1 MFGVVSEKVYVSKT
15 GAFCVIFGLFM
26 SNFFVL
32 ENIFSSIFLKQGNSY
47 EVTANISKWNLKS
60 EIRFNRKSQII
71 SKLKQRER
79 RKERECFRNKYN
91 INFLFELLL
100 LIAIEL

>member
-15 GAFCVIFGLFM
+15 GVFCVIFGLFV

-47 EVTANISKWNLKS
+47 EVTANISES

-79 RKERECFRNKYN
+79 RKERKCFRNKYN
-91 INFLFELLL
+91 TNFLFELLL